1 MSKPVILTVDDEPDV
16 LKEIQRD
23 LYGHF
28 RTSYRIVK
36 VGSGAQALKVV
47 AELKQRGS
55 DVALFMVDGAHRG
68 GPALRRRKGERQD
81 RSAQPAAAQ
90 LRDRRDPHVA

>member
-1 MSKPVILTVDDEPDV
+1 MSKPVILSVDDEPDV
-16 LKEIQRD
+16 LNAIERD

-36 VGSGAQALKVV
+36 VGSGAEALKVV

-55 DVALFMVDGAHRG
+55 DVALFMVDERMPSMTGIEF
-68 GPALRRRKGERQD
+68 LR
-81 RSAQPAAAQ
+81 
-90 LRDRRDPHVA
+90 